1 MKQETKNK
9 YFSLRDRIFTL
20 IIVHPSRKINN
31 ELGCLEVTE
40 DVLEDADDQ
49 EDDLDLYE
57 ALMKILKVGKNAAR
71 VISLQNIFHHDA
83 HDLISC

>member
-1 MKQETKNK
+1 MLQTSTDQCLSKVVNLNK
-9 YFSLRDRIFTL
+9 CD
-20 IIVHPSRKINN
+20 

-40 DVLEDADDQ
+40 DVLDDADDR

-71 VISLQNIFHHDA
+71 VISLQNTFHHDA